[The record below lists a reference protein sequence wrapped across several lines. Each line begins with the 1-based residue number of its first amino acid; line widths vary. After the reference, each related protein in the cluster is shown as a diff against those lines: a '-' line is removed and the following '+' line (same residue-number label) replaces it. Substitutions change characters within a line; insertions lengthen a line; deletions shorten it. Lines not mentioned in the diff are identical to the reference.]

1 MGMPQVICGDILPDT
16 CESKIKKRFYERK
29 YGLQLLYIIGNFL

>member
-1 MGMPQVICGDILPDT
+1 MEMPQAVCGDILPDAY
-16 CESKIKKRFYERK
+16 ESKIKKRFCERK